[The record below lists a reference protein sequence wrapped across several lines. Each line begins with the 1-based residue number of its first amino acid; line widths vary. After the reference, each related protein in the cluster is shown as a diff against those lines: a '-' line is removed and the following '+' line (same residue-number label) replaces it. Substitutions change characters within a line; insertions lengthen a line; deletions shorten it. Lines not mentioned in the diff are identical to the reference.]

1 MAGVSQTETIAVIT
15 TGMLAM
21 KKTAAALVLLS
32 VVLCTTAV
40 ATKPHIVFILVEY
53 VIMLLRSAV
62 RPSFC

>member
-1 MAGVSQTETIAVIT
+1 
-15 TGMLAM
+15 M
-21 KKTAAALVLLS
+21 KKTAALVLLS

-53 VIMLLRSAV
+53 VMMLLRSAL